1 LIAAIAAAALLI
13 PATATDLDTGATRSI
28 VTNVADESGVDEP
41 SGGSVVTF
49 LAPLAVVQAAGT
61 VLGGSPARLTG
72 RAGRKVTATLRLR
85 HVGGRLE
92 KRRVRLRLPSDLRP
106 GRRRVVF
113 AGVDSDASGGGDLFE
128 QFDVDFLFGSTG
140 GALGPRNRRTL
151 LRRIEGDRALRRHL
165 GPPAEQRPGGLR
177 SGRAVLSRS
186 RAADLRARARDDP
199 DQGPQAPRARPAAR
213 GVVTATAP
221 RADRAGAADRRAAP
235 RRRRA

>member
-1 LIAAIAAAALLI
+1 MRFCSRYVSDVSDAFGAGNVVAGAASADLLEALGLVDSFKAGVVHVTRVDAGVQIARGQRQAFL
-13 PATATDLDTGATRSI
+13 RS
-28 VTNVADESGVDEP
+28 V
-41 SGGSVVTF
+41 
-49 LAPLAVVQAAGT
+49 
-61 VLGGSPARLTG
+61 RLPRRG

-151 LRRIEGDRALRRHL
+151 LRRIEGIARYDGISARRPSSDPEDFDPGEPSYRDPELRI
-165 GPPAEQRPGGLR
+165 
-177 SGRAVLSRS
+177 SGRA
-186 RAADLRARARDDP
+186 RATIRIK
-199 DQGPQAPRARPAAR
+199 GPKRHAH
-213 GVVTATAP
+213 G
-221 RADRAGAADRRAAP
+221 RRHAE
-235 RRRRA
+235 